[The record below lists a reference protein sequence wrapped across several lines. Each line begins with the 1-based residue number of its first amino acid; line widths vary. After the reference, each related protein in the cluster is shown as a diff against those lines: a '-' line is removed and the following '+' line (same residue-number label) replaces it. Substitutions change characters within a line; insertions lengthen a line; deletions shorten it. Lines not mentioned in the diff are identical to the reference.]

1 MAPAPF
7 HTPADTPIWRNLSF
21 QLMWL
26 SVAASG
32 FGDRV
37 VNLAALTLMG
47 STGAQI
53 EGTSVNAGLTF
64 FFFLPYLI
72 LGIPAGW
79 LADKLPRKWIMLAC
93 DESRALVL
101 LAAFMLVP
109 ATGVAAQIPEDHFW
123 KIYGIIFSVGVFAA
137 IFNPARNATI
147 PQLVPLG
154 QLQAAN
160 ALVLGIAVIASLIG
174 FGVGRFMFDPQE
186 AGSVRFGLG
195 VGCLF
200 FAVSGT
206 FFAFLRVRS
215 RSGAGLTAAQRRAR
229 PPARAMRYV
238 LGHRRVLVLIGLNM
252 LVWGMAF
259 IVYNAAMG
267 LCKQQYGFVD
277 PKVRFDR
284 YTDMALTIGLGML
297 SGAGWVAW
305 MNTRRESG
313 AVAMG
318 SLLAAALCMG
328 GLAFSE
334 SYALGLVLAFG
345 VGFFGNTTI
354 IGITTLLQII
364 TPNFLRGRVMG
375 LNTLANTT
383 SNVAVNYAIWQL
395 PDADTAIITIL
406 KCMAPVAGAI
416 SLWGLWLSLTRGP
429 MVSRLGNVFWR
440 LARLYGLIWHG
451 LRWVGRHHI
460 PREGP
465 VILAAN
471 HTTGLDPILLQA
483 ACPRLVRWVMLE
495 RFRFRIFTPL
505 WTVIDPIC
513 LARDGGDLPRVRAV
527 VQALK
532 NGDLVG
538 LFPEGRLQREHRDLQ
553 PFQAGIGLV
562 AKRSDATVVPIW
574 IAGTPRTRHMLWHFA
589 RPSHSTVA
597 FGRPYRPDP
606 KSSHTEVLEDLSRR
620 MVELRERLEG

>member
-215 RSGAGLTAAQRRAR
+215 RSGAALTAAQRRAR

-267 LCKQQYGFVD
+267 LCKQQYGFID

-334 SYALGLVLAFG
+334 S
-345 VGFFGNTTI
+345 
-354 IGITTLLQII
+354 
-364 TPNFLRGRVMG
+364 
-375 LNTLANTT
+375 
-383 SNVAVNYAIWQL
+383 
-395 PDADTAIITIL
+395 
-406 KCMAPVAGAI
+406 
-416 SLWGLWLSLTRGP
+416 
-429 MVSRLGNVFWR
+429 
-440 LARLYGLIWHG
+440 
-451 LRWVGRHHI
+451 
-460 PREGP
+460 
-465 VILAAN
+465 
-471 HTTGLDPILLQA
+471 
-483 ACPRLVRWVMLE
+483 
-495 RFRFRIFTPL
+495 
-505 WTVIDPIC
+505 
-513 LARDGGDLPRVRAV
+513 
-527 VQALK
+527 
-532 NGDLVG
+532 
-538 LFPEGRLQREHRDLQ
+538 
-553 PFQAGIGLV
+553 
-562 AKRSDATVVPIW
+562 
-574 IAGTPRTRHMLWHFA
+574 
-589 RPSHSTVA
+589 
-597 FGRPYRPDP
+597 
-606 KSSHTEVLEDLSRR
+606 
-620 MVELRERLEG
+620 